1 MLAGVGL
8 GTGLK
13 GLGCV
18 SRSLVV
24 DVKRL
29 HGLGV
34 DVRNVVWDVTLEA
47 TVSVSTGLGANSS
60 VSVSDSVSAVWCR
73 SNITA
78 SDRRGLAARW
88 RR

>member
-34 DVRNVVWDVTLEA
+34 DVRNVVWDVTLGA
-47 TVSVSTGLGANSS
+47 TVSVSTGLGANSFGLRLGLS
-60 VSVSDSVSAVWCR
+60 VGGLVSFQHHCV
-73 SNITA
+73 
-78 SDRRGLAARW
+78 
-88 RR
+88 